1 MITTTKR
8 CSELNFED
16 EENMLNS
23 IRIIRAEYLKKAIK
37 ASLCIALILVS
48 AISYLIF
55 AYLPNLHNETM
66 LFHTYEK
73 VIDFN
78 LTIGWIILS
87 TSIFLVVYFLR
98 LMLIKFTPSLVNY
111 LKQEA
116 QHIGFEF
123 SKRVE
128 SIFLFCILNVISIL
142 ILLYLDTGTII
153 FDDSQVGQ
161 LLKFLF
167 MMYLIINLVL
177 PIIWAFSSDGFVIRI
192 NKNFMILCD
201 LRYNL
206 IRKKRR
212 SPYFFGIL
220 LTSNKLCSKFNR
232 YGKTMHSYISQYR
245 WLRRKKSKYLSA
257 YLHFQEF
264 SIPVN
269 FQKQF
274 LNIAM
279 ALNEWENNYSNN
291 LDMLNYYFSR
301 YFPYHKYKVTKY
313 SGNYKEDQIICF
325 KFLRL

>member
-23 IRIIRAEYLKKAIK
+23 IRIIRAEYLRKAIK
-37 ASLCIALILVS
+37 ASICIVSILVI

-55 AYLPNLHNETM
+55 AYLPNLHNEAM
-66 LFHTYEK
+66 LFHTNEQP
-73 VIDFN
+73 IDFH
-78 LTIGWIILS
+78 LTIGWIFMS
-87 TSIFLVVYFLR
+87 SSIFLVVYFLR

-116 QHIGFEF
+116 KHVGFEF

-142 ILLYLDTGTII
+142 ILLYLDTGTIV
-153 FDDSQVGQ
+153 FDNSQVGQ

-167 MMYLIINLVL
+167 LIYLIINLVL
-177 PIIWAFSSDGFVIRI
+177 PIVWAFSNDGFVIKI

-206 IRKKRR
+206 VSNKRR
-212 SPYFFGIL
+212 SPDFLGIL
-220 LTSNKLCSKFNR
+220 LTSNKLCSKYNK

-245 WLRRKKSKYLSA
+245 WLRRKKSKHLSA

-274 LNIAM
+274 LNIVM
-279 ALNEWENNYSNN
+279 ALNEWENNYSHNV
-291 LDMLNYYFSR
+291 DMLNYYFSR

-313 SGNYKEDQIICF
+313 SDRYNNDQIIF
-325 KFLRL
+325 LQFLRF